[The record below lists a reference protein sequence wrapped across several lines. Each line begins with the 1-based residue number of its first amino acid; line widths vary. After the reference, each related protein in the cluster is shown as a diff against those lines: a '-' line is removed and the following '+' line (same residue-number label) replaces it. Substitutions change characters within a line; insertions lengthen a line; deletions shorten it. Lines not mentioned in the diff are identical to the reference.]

1 MATTAGSGRSLKTD
15 TRAAAAEAVRMALG
29 PLGGAP
35 PTFGLVFASS
45 KHDLAMALEEA
56 QKAAP
61 GAAIFACT
69 TAGELTE
76 RGLTRG
82 GMAAMMVRAEDMTV
96 DLAVAGAV
104 KQDPAAAART
114 LCADF
119 ARTSRAAG
127 AAGQSMSTTVAL
139 VDGLNGAGETLVN
152 EVLNATR
159 TFQQVVGG
167 AAGDDGAFKATHVG
181 GRGKVNTDG
190 AAVLHTFSRKPWG
203 VGVDHGLR
211 PNSGRMRV
219 TRASAN
225 VVHQIDGKP
234 AFDVYKEFAA
244 ARGVSLTP
252 ENAGA
257 FMIANEIGIH
267 VFDELKRA
275 RAPLG
280 VGADGSL
287 TCAAEIPEGASV
299 SILDGEPG
307 SMVAAARRAAEEA
320 CRNLGGSRAA
330 GVLLFDCVCRGM
342 ILDGRFGQEI
352 EAVRSVF
359 PDVPVA
365 GLLTYGEIARFKG
378 RLDGWH
384 NTTAV
389 VAAIPA

>member
-1 MATTAGSGRSLKTD
+1 MPTVAGSGRSVKPE
-15 TRAAAAEAVRMALG
+15 TRAAAAEAVRMAVEF
-29 PLGGAP
+29 LGGAP
-35 PTFGLVFASS
+35 PSFGILFASPR
-45 KHDLAMALEEA
+45 HDLAVALAEA
-56 QKAAP
+56 ERAAP
-61 GAAIFACT
+61 GTAFFGCS
-69 TAGELTE
+69 TAGEITE

-82 GMAAMMVRAEDMTV
+82 NLAAMVVSSDETAISLSVTEGVKANPAE
-96 DLAVAGAV
+96 
-104 KQDPAAAART
+104 AARR

-119 ARTSRAAG
+119 AAQMKSASAKG
-127 AAGQSMSTTVAL
+127 LSMSTSVLL
-139 VDGLNGAGETLVN
+139 VDGLNGAGECVVN
-152 EVLNATR
+152 EVLSATR
-159 TFQQVVGG
+159 SFQQVVGG
-167 AAGDDGAFKATHVG
+167 AAGDDGAFAATKVGARGKAT
-181 GRGKVNTDG
+181 TDS

-203 VGVDHGLR
+203 VGVDHGLK
-211 PNSGRMRV
+211 PNSSRMRV

-225 VVHQIDGKP
+225 VVQQIDGRP

-244 ARGVSLTP
+244 RRGVDLTP
-252 ENAGA
+252 QNAGP
-257 FMIANEIGIH
+257 FLIANELGIH
-267 VFDELKRA
+267 VFDELRRA
-275 RAPLG
+275 RAPLK

-287 TCAAEIPEGASV
+287 TCAADIPEGASV

-320 CRNLGGSRAA
+320 RKNLAGAQAA

-352 EAVRSVF
+352 EAVRSIF
-359 PDVPVA
+359 PGVPVA

>member
-1 MATTAGSGRSLKTD
+1 MATIAGTGRSLKPE
-15 TRAAAAEAVRMALG
+15 TRAAAREAARGALA
-29 PLGGAP
+29 PLGGAQ
-35 PTFGLVFASS
+35 PTFGFLFASPR
-45 KHDLAMALEEA
+45 HDLALALAEA
-56 QKAAP
+56 QQAAP
-61 GAAIFACT
+61 GAALLGCT
-69 TAGELTE
+69 TAGEITE

-82 GMAAMMVRAEDMTV
+82 HLACMFVASDDTAIELSVAA
-96 DLAVAGAV
+96 AVKADPAGA
-104 KQDPAAAART
+104 ARR
-114 LCADF
+114 LCGDF
-119 ARTSRAAG
+119 ARRAKAAG
-127 AAGQSMSTTVAL
+127 ANGQTHSTSVLL

-152 EVLNATR
+152 EVLDATR
-159 TFQQVVGG
+159 SFQQVVGG
-167 AAGDDGAFKATHVG
+167 AAGDDGAFKATQVA
-181 GRGKVNTDG
+181 GRGQATTDG

-211 PNSGRMRV
+211 PNSNRMRV

-225 VVHQIDGKP
+225 VVQQIDNRP

-244 ARGVSLTP
+244 ARGISLTP
-252 ENAGA
+252 ETAGA
-257 FMIANEIGIH
+257 FLIANELGIH
-267 VFDELKRA
+267 VFDELRRA
-275 RAPLG
+275 RAPLSA
-280 VGADGSL
+280 GADGSL

-299 SILDGEPG
+299 SILDGEPD

-320 CRNLGGSRAA
+320 HKNLAGNRPAA
-330 GVLLFDCVCRGM
+330 VLLFDCVCRGM

-352 EAVRSVF
+352 DAVRSVF

>member
-1 MATTAGSGRSLKTD
+1 MATIAGSGRSLKTE
-15 TRAAAAEAVRMALG
+15 TRAAAGEAMRQALG
-29 PLGGAP
+29 PLNGTSP
-35 PTFGLVFASS
+35 SFGILFASA
-45 KHDLAMALEEA
+45 KHDLAAALDEA
-56 QKAAP
+56 RKAAP
-61 GAAIFACT
+61 GAPLFGCT
-69 TAGELTE
+69 TAGEITE
-76 RGLTRG
+76 RGLTHG
-82 GMAAMMVRAEDMTV
+82 NLSVMAVASDETSVE
-96 DLAVAGAV
+96 LAVASGV
-104 KQDPAAAART
+104 KKDPAAAAVR
-114 LCADF
+114 LAAGFD
-119 ARTSRAAG
+119 RAARG
-127 AAGQSMSTTVAL
+127 AAASGQSMSTSVAL
-139 VDGLNGAGETLVN
+139 VDGLNGAGESLVN
-152 EVLNATR
+152 ELLAATR
-159 TFQQVVGG
+159 TFQQIVGG

-181 GRGKVNTDG
+181 GGPQVATDG
-190 AAVLHTFSRKPWG
+190 AVVLHAFSRKPWG

-211 PNSGRMRV
+211 PNSNRMRV

-225 VVHQIDGKP
+225 VVQQIDGRP

-244 ARGVSLTP
+244 ARGVTLTP
-252 ENAGA
+252 ENASSFLIG
-257 FMIANEIGIH
+257 NELGIH

-299 SILDGEPG
+299 SILDGEPA

-320 CRNLGGSRAA
+320 CRNLGGNRAA

>member
-1 MATTAGSGRSLKTD
+1 VL
-15 TRAAAAEAVRMALG
+15 
-29 PLGGAP
+29 
-35 PTFGLVFASS
+35 
-45 KHDLAMALEEA
+45 
-56 QKAAP
+56 
-61 GAAIFACT
+61 
-69 TAGELTE
+69 
-76 RGLTRG
+76 
-82 GMAAMMVRAEDMTV
+82 
-96 DLAVAGAV
+96 
-104 KQDPAAAART
+104 
-114 LCADF
+114 
-119 ARTSRAAG
+119 
-127 AAGQSMSTTVAL
+127 L

-152 EVLNATR
+152 EVLDATR
-159 TFQQVVGG
+159 SFQQVVGG
-167 AAGDDGAFKATHVG
+167 AAGDDGAFKATQVA
-181 GRGKVNTDG
+181 GRGQATTDG

-211 PNSGRMRV
+211 PNSNRMRV

-225 VVHQIDGKP
+225 VVQQIDNRP

-252 ENAGA
+252 ETAGA
-257 FMIANEIGIH
+257 FLIANELGIH
-267 VFDELKRA
+267 VFDELRRA
-275 RAPLG
+275 RAPLS

-299 SILDGEPG
+299 SILDGEPD

-320 CRNLGGSRAA
+320 KKNLAGNPPAA
-330 GVLLFDCVCRGM
+330 VLLFDCVCRGM

-352 EAVRSVF
+352 DAVRSVF

>member
-1 MATTAGSGRSLKTD
+1 MSTIAGSGRSLKAE

-29 PLGGAP
+29 PLGGAT
-35 PTFGLVFASS
+35 PTWGLVFASS
-45 KHDLAMALEEA
+45 KHDLAAALEEA

-69 TAGELTE
+69 TAGEITE

-82 GMAAMMVRAEDMTV
+82 GVAAMMVRAEDMTV
-96 DLAVAGAV
+96 DLAVAGGV

-119 ARTSRAAG
+119 ARMSRAAG
-127 AAGQSMSTTVAL
+127 ADGQSMSTSVIL

-181 GRGKVNTDG
+181 GRGRVNTDG

-211 PNSGRMRV
+211 PNSERMRV

-225 VVHQIDGKP
+225 VVQEIDGKP
-234 AFDVYKEFAA
+234 AFDVYREFAA

>member
-1 MATTAGSGRSLKTD
+1 MATIAGSGRSLKPES
-15 TRAAAAEAVRMALG
+15 RAAAAEAMRMALG
-29 PLGGAP
+29 PLRGASP
-35 PTFGLVFASS
+35 AFGLLFASS
-45 KHDLAMALEEA
+45 KHDLAAALQEA

-61 GAAIFACT
+61 GAALFACT
-69 TAGELTE
+69 TAGEITE

-82 GMAAMMVRAEDMTV
+82 NLAVMLVASDDTAVE
-96 DLAVAGAV
+96 LAVATGV
-104 KQDPAAAART
+104 KQDPADAARK

-119 ARTSRAAG
+119 SRVARAAG
-127 AAGQSMSTTVAL
+127 ANGQSMSTSVIL

-152 EVLNATR
+152 EVLTATR

-181 GRGKVNTDG
+181 GAGTVTTDG

-211 PNSGRMRV
+211 PNSNRMRV
-219 TRASAN
+219 TRSSAN
-225 VVHQIDGKP
+225 VVQQIDNRP
-234 AFDVYKEFAA
+234 AFDVYKDFAA

-257 FMIANEIGIH
+257 FLIANELGIH
-267 VFDELKRA
+267 VFDELRRA
-275 RAPLG
+275 RAPLS

-287 TCAAEIPEGASV
+287 ACAAEIPEGASV
-299 SILDGEPG
+299 SILDGEPE

-352 EAVRSVF
+352 EAVASVF

>member
-1 MATTAGSGRSLKTD
+1 MATIAGSGRSLKTE

-29 PLGGAP
+29 PLGGAT

-45 KHDLAMALEEA
+45 KHDLAAALDEA

-61 GAAIFACT
+61 GAALFACT
-69 TAGELTE
+69 TAGEITE

-82 GMAAMMVRAEDMTV
+82 GMAAMMVVAEDMTV
-96 DLAVAGAV
+96 DLAVAGGV
-104 KQDPAAAART
+104 KQDPAGAART

-119 ARTSRAAG
+119 TRVSRAAG
-127 AAGQSMSTTVAL
+127 AAGQSMSTSVIL

-234 AFDVYKEFAA
+234 AFDVYKDFAA

-359 PDVPVA
+359 PDVPVT

>member
-1 MATTAGSGRSLKTD
+1 MATIAGSGRSLKTD
-15 TRAAAAEAVRMALG
+15 SRAAAAEAVRTALG
-29 PLGGAP
+29 PLGGAA
-35 PTFGLVFASS
+35 PTFGVLFASA
-45 KHDLAMALEEA
+45 KHDLAAALDEA

-61 GAAIFACT
+61 GAALFACT
-69 TAGELTE
+69 TAGEITE

-82 GMAAMMVRAEDMTV
+82 NLAAMMVAAEDTTV
-96 DLAVAGAV
+96 DLAVVGGV
-104 KQDPAAAART
+104 KKDPAEAARK
-114 LCADF
+114 LCAGF
-119 ARTSRAAG
+119 AGTARRAG
-127 AAGQSMSTTVAL
+127 AAGQAMSTSVIL
-139 VDGLNGAGETLVN
+139 VDGLNGAGEALVN
-152 EVLNATR
+152 EVLDATR

-167 AAGDDGAFKATHVG
+167 AAGDDGAFKATQVG
-181 GRGKVNTDG
+181 ARGQVAADG
-190 AAVLHTFSRKPWG
+190 AAVLHAFSRKPWG

-211 PNSGRMRV
+211 PNSARMRV

-225 VVHQIDGKP
+225 VVEQIDGRP

-257 FMIANEIGIH
+257 FLIANELGIH
-267 VFDELKRA
+267 VFDELRRA
-275 RAPLG
+275 RAPLA
-280 VGADGSL
+280 VGANGSL

-299 SILDGEPG
+299 SILDGEPA

-320 CRNLGGSRAA
+320 CRNLGGNRAA

-342 ILDGRFGQEI
+342 ILDGGFGQEI